1 VGHGSSGG
9 RPLQDDARNTLAQVT
24 ERGFLVCAD
33 ITGYTGYLNESELEH
48 ASGVLSDLL
57 TVLVGEVQAPLR
69 LSRLEGDAVISY
81 APRLDD
87 VSPQVLVDRLE
98 STYVAFRRALDQIVA
113 NTTCR
118 CNACAN
124 LPALDLKFVAHH
136 GEFVVQRIGT
146 QDELVGAEVNRLF
159 RLTKNRIKEALGIGG
174 YLALTEAAAVAFH
187 LPGYLADLVAHDE
200 EDGPGGMV
208 RLLVK
213 DMGPVWE
220 RSRSQGTVDLLA
232 DGILFTME
240 RLLPVPLEVAWDYLT
255 RPDTRAV
262 MFGSASDAV
271 EALDDGRIGTD
282 AVYVCWHG
290 EQRDRHV
297 VVDWDPPHR
306 YAFSAPIEG
315 GLTVVGEFL
324 LEPDGEGTT
333 VTFRSTNPKGAPVTD
348 EVLDMAR
355 QGLIEFFTGAF
366 DRIVDRIAADRR

>member
-1 VGHGSSGG
+1 M
-9 RPLQDDARNTLAQVT
+9 A

-33 ITGYTGYLNESELEH
+33 ISGYTGYLDESELEH

-57 TVLVGEVQAPLR
+57 TVLVGEVRAPLR

-81 APRLDD
+81 VPGFGEG
-87 VSPQVLVDRLE
+87 SPQVLVDRLE
-98 STYVAFRRALDQIVA
+98 ATYVAFRRALAQIVA

-124 LPALDLKFVAHH
+124 LPTLDLKFVAHH
-136 GEFVVQRIGT
+136 GEFVVQRIGP
-146 QDELVGAEVNRLF
+146 QEELVGSEVNLLF
-159 RLTKNRIKEALGIGG
+159 RLTKNRIKEALGTRG
-174 YLALTEAAAVAFH
+174 YLALTDAAVGALD
-187 LPGYLADLVAHDE
+187 LPGYVADLVEHHEA
-200 EDGPGGMV
+200 DGTGGTV

-220 RSRSQGTVDLLA
+220 RSRARSTVDLAA

-240 RLLPVPLEVAWDYLT
+240 RTLPVPLEVAWDYLT

-262 MFGSASDAV
+262 MFGSASDDV
-271 EALDDGRIGTD
+271 EVLDDGRMGTD

-306 YAFSAPIEG
+306 YAFTAPIG
-315 GLTVVGEFL
+315 AGMTTVGEFRV
-324 LEPDGEGTT
+324 EADGDHASVVFRASNPRSAKRLSKRALRKAREGL
-333 VTFRSTNPKGAPVTD
+333 V
-348 EVLDMAR
+348 
-355 QGLIEFFTGAF
+355 EFFEGAF
-366 DRIVDRIAADRR
+366 ERITHRVDEDLAAR